1 MIKPRVSFLV
11 PVFNHEKYVVVCLN
25 SLLECALIIKCELLI
40 IDDGSTD
47 SSKDLIKNWLS
58 NHSAFFD
65 EVFFISRKNKGVTK
79 TINEMLKRANGLFVA
94 PIASDDYIF
103 PDGFIS
109 RLKFA
114 ESNPNFDA
122 VLGDAIVVDEIGS
135 KKSASTFFDFHS
147 ANKQALLLGGDFLV
161 TELIYRW
168 SVAGPCGLIR
178 RSVYSEIGVYDE
190 SLRVED
196 REFYLRLLARG
207 KVAFYDEVVAAYR
220 VHSQNFSLVSA
231 NRTGVNSEIMATNAK
246 AIFRFKGTNALF
258 LWTYK
263 SYFIGNIFLNI
274 LARYP
279 SAGLRF
285 LLRRVFNVRV
295 AKSNILQ

>member
-1 MIKPRVSFLV
+1 MVNISFLV
-11 PVFNHEKYVVVCLN
+11 PIYNHEPFIICCLN
-25 SLLECALIIKCELLI
+25 SLVKCTKTISCEIII
-40 IDDGSTD
+40 IDDGS
-47 SSKDLIKNWLS
+47 KDNGFELVKNWLIKYEK
-58 NHSAFFD
+58 FF
-65 EVFFISRKNKGVTK
+65 EKVFFYRRENRGITK
-79 TINEMLKRANGLFVA
+79 TLNEMLAKSSGRFIV
-94 PIASDDYIF
+94 PIASDDYIVF
-103 PDGFIS
+103 DGFIARFNFAMS
-109 RLKFA
+109 RPDL
-114 ESNPNFDA
+114 DA

-135 KKSASTFFDFHS
+135 QLCASTFFDFHS
-147 ANKQALLLGGDFLV
+147 ANKTALLLGGDFLV

-178 RSVYSEIGVYDE
+178 RAVYSEIGVYDE

-207 KVAFYDEVVAAYR
+207 KVAFYDGVVAAYR

-246 AIFRFKGTNALF
+246 AVFRFKGTNALF

-263 SYFIGNIFLNI
+263 SYFIGNSFLNM

-285 LLRRVFNVRV
+285 LLRKVFNVRV
-295 AKSNILQ
+295 AKSNI